1 LFAAAIAWACI
12 GEVDIVAVAPGRII
26 VSERSKIIQP
36 LEAGTV
42 KAIHVQDGSKVKAGQ
57 VLIELDAT
65 QSAADVQ
72 RILQDKQAA
81 QIEQLRAEALMG
93 ALEGHRQVV
102 LANIPGLSRT
112 EVALAQQQLQAE
124 WADIQAKL
132 QKFKAEEARR
142 LAEVDTVEQ
151 QIKKLRTTLP
161 LAQQRESDYRTLTD
175 QGYVSGHL
183 GQDRTRERIEL
194 ETDLG
199 TAQARQREAMAALE
213 ETRRTRDAF
222 QFETLR
228 TLRERHTQA
237 LLKFKQFHEESA
249 KAGQR
254 NKLMTLTAPVEGT
267 VQQLAVHTTGGVVTP
282 AQQLMVIVPS
292 QPSLMA
298 EVTLENKDIGFVKV
312 GQTAQVKIET
322 LPFTRYGT
330 VAAEVTR
337 ISGDAVIDEKRGA
350 LFAAGV
356 VLQADSVSRGG
367 MQIKLSPGMNVT
379 VEILTGKRRVIDYVA
394 EPIWKELNESIGER

>member
-1 LFAAAIAWACI
+1 
-12 GEVDIVAVAPGRII
+12 
-26 VSERSKIIQP
+26 
-36 LEAGTV
+36 
-42 KAIHVQDGSKVKAGQ
+42 
-57 VLIELDAT
+57 
-65 QSAADVQ
+65 
-72 RILQDKQAA
+72 
-81 QIEQLRAEALMG
+81 
-93 ALEGHRQVV
+93 
-102 LANIPGLSRT
+102 
-112 EVALAQQQLQAE
+112 
-124 WADIQAKL
+124 
-132 QKFKAEEARR
+132 
-142 LAEVDTVEQ
+142 
-151 QIKKLRTTLP
+151 